1 MKFLHSAASL
11 LDGCHLNKRK
21 AFGTLCI
28 FVADDLG
35 IPNLTYTV
43 KQIEKI
49 ALRSIKR

>member
-1 MKFLHSAASL
+1 MKFLNSAASL
-11 LDGCHLNKRK
+11 LDGSHLNERK